1 MSVERI
7 KEHIEKY
14 SLDVPCRKR
23 EVVYKRMYLFKYLQ
37 QMEGMS
43 LTAIGKL
50 FNKDHA
56 TVMHGLKTYENVKV
70 YDDFVNFTAE
80 EFKEFPLIENKRDRY
95 TLNRTPIYWTREEY
109 SLILETRIKHDL
121 ETNVEAIKFI
131 IDDYL
136 RKD

>member
-14 SLDVPCRKR
+14 NLDVPCRKR

-43 LTAIGKL
+43 LTAIGNL
-50 FNKDHA
+50 FNKYHA
-56 TVMHGLKTYENVKV
+56 TVIHGLRTYDNVKV

-80 EFKEFPLIENKRDRY
+80 EFEAFPLSENKRDRY

-109 SLILETRIKHDL
+109 SLILETRTQNGF
-121 ETNVEAIKFI
+121 ETNVEAIK
-131 IDDYL
+131 YL
-136 RKD
+136 INDNIR

>member
-1 MSVERI
+1 MSIERV

-14 SLDVPCRKR
+14 SLNVPCRKR

-50 FNKDHA
+50 FDKDHA
-56 TVMHGLKTYENVKV
+56 TVIHGLKTYENVHT
-70 YDDFVNFTAE
+70 YEDFISFTAE
-80 EFKEFPLIENKRDRY
+80 EFDSFPLIENEIDRN
-95 TLNRTPIYWTREEY
+95 TLNRTPIYWTAEEY
-109 SLILETRIKHDL
+109 AFIFKTRIMNGL
-121 ETNVEAIKFI
+121 RTNSEAIKFLI
-131 IDDYL
+131 NDYL

>member
-1 MSVERI
+1 MITEKI

-14 SLDVPCRKR
+14 SLNVPCRKR

-37 QMEGMS
+37 QMEGLS

-56 TVMHGLKTYENVKV
+56 TVIHGLRTYENVKV
-70 YDDFVNFTAE
+70 YDDFISFTAE
-80 EFKEFPLIENKRDRY
+80 EFTEFPICENKRDRY

-109 SLILETRIKHDL
+109 SLILETRKKQGF

-131 IDDYL
+131 INDYF
-136 RKD
+136 RED

>member
-1 MSVERI
+1 
-7 KEHIEKY
+7 
-14 SLDVPCRKR
+14 
-23 EVVYKRMYLFKYLQ
+23 
-37 QMEGMS
+37 MEGMS

-56 TVMHGLKTYENVKV
+56 TVIHGLKTYENVKV

-80 EFKEFPLIENKRDRY
+80 EFKEFPLSENKRDRY

-131 IDDYL
+131 IDSYESN
-136 RKD
+136 R